1 MGCTRLMDRED
12 TKPVTKYKSPRGTKA
27 NDKQKETWPYF
38 LQWKG
43 LQTGTTTLV
52 FLQHDVDAFLF
63 GIQSSQQMQTWLPH
77 PVSFFSL
84 PILYHFNPCVICDLH
99 WPGYRLSYRLTPR
112 LPSTAGLTHISM
124 QNSNLLLPEMGSRAP
139 SLQPFHRGKCY
150 GLKAQAQPGS
160 LSVLTQA
167 SCITHRLFKAKFC
180 FNKTYVT
187 ALQDRGLAQLQQ
199 RYARLLRH

>member
-1 MGCTRLMDRED
+1 MGCARLMDRED

-38 LQWKG
+38 LEWKG

-99 WPGYRLSYRLTPR
+99 WSGYRLSNRLTPR

-150 GLKAQAQPGS
+150 GLKHKHSQVPCQFSHRHPA
-160 LSVLTQA
+160 LLTGYLKPNSA
-167 SCITHRLFKAKFC
+167 STKLTWLHY
-180 FNKTYVT
+180 KTE
-187 ALQDRGLAQLQQ
+187 D
-199 RYARLLRH
+199 